1 MSGSHSFVIALL
13 LVHLSGIFFIKI
25 GIHIQIA
32 LSIRVTIHIDTN
44 FTTAI
49 AMAISTIR
57 IRISMSSIVCL
68 VGYMLLDNILSL
80 LLLGSI
86 FGFYRF

>member
-44 FTTAI
+44 FTTV
-49 AMAISTIR
+49 MVISIIR

-80 LLLGSI
+80 LLLDSI